1 MDTLIYRDA
10 TKTILLRMK
19 WRFQIFISFV
29 ENIKDNYE
37 QLPESSLKRL
47 NKCRFYILA
56 NNCSCP
62 EWGKLLYEN
71 NILPITSYFY
81 EEVIYYSY
89 ILLYQKSNS
98 IILLLLSKV
107 IILCNLV
114 TSYRVTLNVYL

>member
-1 MDTLIYRDA
+1 MCHLVDNLSL
-10 TKTILLRMK
+10 TIVLCM
-19 WRFQIFISFV
+19 
-29 ENIKDNYE
+29 Y
-37 QLPESSLKRL
+37 SLCAEL
-47 NKCRFYILA
+47 
-56 NNCSCP
+56 
-62 EWGKLLYEN
+62 GKLLYES
-71 NILPITSYFY
+71 NILHITSYCY